1 MFAERDYLRQEME
14 LLLGQVSSLEKEKG
28 SLAQE
33 LRDFKELEEFKAL
46 EDDCSDDEKVW
57 SCWTRLT
64 LPTRL
69 RLKHYEHVYAL
80 NITNTFTP

>member
-1 MFAERDYLRQEME
+1 MVFAERDYLRQEME

-57 SCWTRLT
+57 SCWTC
-64 LPTRL
+64 L

-80 NITNTFTP
+80 NIMNTFTP

>member
-1 MFAERDYLRQEME
+1 MVFAERDYLRQEME

-57 SCWTRLT
+57 SCWT
-64 LPTRL
+64 
-69 RLKHYEHVYAL
+69 
-80 NITNTFTP
+80 